1 MNSILNLSRIW
12 RRWYIIIPGMI
23 LAIGLAI
30 ATWQLVPIKY
40 ERTATQLLLPGTRS
54 LPEKANPYYYL
65 GGLSQ
70 AADVLVTA
78 VGSENVLSEI
88 ERDFPGTTVEV
99 TRDVTTSAPVVA
111 IKVTARTD
119 SQAGQV
125 LSLMVERTAA
135 ELESLQDA
143 NRAARADRITVV
155 PVTVDQQS
163 TERPRDKLVATVA
176 VGGSSIALTILIAAL
191 VEGLSSR
198 DSEVRSSRASRSR
211 ISASRR
217 RRQPGPSKRV
227 FASTRKFGALRRRTG
242 TSRGRQIPSKTQ
254 LPDARQ
260 SVSIRAERD
269 EHSPGASE

>member
-217 RRQPGPSKRV
+217 RRNQDHPS
-227 FASTRKFGALRRRTG
+227 ASSPQHGSLVPFGAEPGHREAAKFLPRPN
-242 TSRGRQIPSKTQ
+242 SPTQ
-254 LPDARQ
+254 DNL
-260 SVSIRAERD
+260 
-269 EHSPGASE
+269 

>member
-176 VGGSSIALTILIAAL
+176 VGVPALPS
-191 VEGLSSR
+191 LS
-198 DSEVRSSRASRSR
+198 
-211 ISASRR
+211 
-217 RRQPGPSKRV
+217 
-227 FASTRKFGALRRRTG
+227 
-242 TSRGRQIPSKTQ
+242 
-254 LPDARQ
+254 
-260 SVSIRAERD
+260 
-269 EHSPGASE
+269 